1 METQVAKQA
10 HGGAIQTANDT
21 RYMIFNQ
28 PAMEQAFKLA
38 ELMAS
43 SKAMVPQHLQGSTGD
58 CMAILLQATRW
69 GMDPF
74 AVAQKTHTIKGVL
87 GYEAQL
93 INAVITAN
101 APVTSRINYDWFG
114 DWSKVVGKFI
124 VKKNGEGKEYRV
136 PGWQLKDEDGLG
148 IRVWATIK
156 GEDKPRVLELLLAQA
171 RTRNST
177 LWADDPKQQLAYL
190 AVKRWARLHTPDVIM
205 GVYTKD
211 ELEEREVNPDFTSKK
226 TSSVQ
231 PSTNQSQYG
240 GEYTEAEY
248 SHNEEATREPQPN
261 PFDQQAV
268 PEISKDTLLNMI
280 ASCDSGA
287 DLKDIQTQIV
297 QYEKGTPEY
306 SQLVNAYNTR
316 AAAIKA
322 AATTS
327 QEQ

>member
-1 METQVAKQA
+1 MENQVSAQQ
-10 HGGAIQTANDT
+10 GGAIQTANDT

-28 PAMEQAFKLA
+28 PAMDQAFKLA

-93 INAVITAN
+93 VNAVITAN
-101 APVTSRINYDWFG
+101 APVTSRLNYEWYG
-114 DWSKVVGKFI
+114 PWEKVIGKFK
-124 VKKNGEGKEYRV
+124 VMRGDKGEYRV
-136 PGWQLKDEDGLG
+136 PDWTLKDEEGLG
-148 IRVWATIK
+148 VRVWATII
-156 GEDKPRVLELLLAQA
+156 GEDQPRVLELLLAQA

-211 ELEEREVNPDFTSKK
+211 ELEEREVNPDFASKK

-231 PSTNQSQYG
+231 PSANKSQYS
-240 GEYTEAEY
+240 GEYAEAEY
-248 SHNEEATREPQPN
+248 SHSEEKASEPQPN
-261 PFDQQAV
+261 PFYQQADAT
-268 PEISKDTLLNMI
+268 ISKATLLNMI
-280 ASCDSGA
+280 QSCETGSDF
-287 DLKDIQTQIV
+287 KDVQAEISKYDQSSIDYAELVEAFNKRVAEFKATRTQ
-297 QYEKGTPEY
+297 EH
-306 SQLVNAYNTR
+306 
-316 AAAIKA
+316 
-322 AATTS
+322 
-327 QEQ
+327 